1 MQELRDNFLL
11 AIINRFPQLDLDEVY
26 EILNE
31 FKQPFI
37 SLAEQMDGEN
47 EYSVVTE
54 PWNFDRLRQL
64 LTIRNQ
70 EPPYDMQMVG
80 IQMQQSL
87 PNMARLS
94 LEEKKGTE
102 TTGGSSARINQKP
115 GQ

>member
-11 AIINRFPQLDLDEVY
+11 AIINRFPQLDLDEIY

-37 SLAEQMDGEN
+37 ALTQQMDNEN
-47 EYSVVTE
+47 EYSTVTE

-64 LTIRNQ
+64 LANRTQ
-70 EPPYDMQMVG
+70 EPPYDMQMIG
-80 IQMQQSL
+80 IQTQQSL

-102 TTGGSSARINQKP
+102 TTGGSARNNQKP